1 MLEKVGVLGEEN
13 PRFEVEGLSSP
24 KERNMVKQAIIAAG
38 GLGSRFGDRTKEMPK
53 GFIPIDCVPMV
64 ERSVQ
69 KLIASGVEEII
80 IGTGHCSEAYDELA
94 KKYSVIKTVK
104 NENYA
109 NTSSMGT
116 IAVCAPYIKGDFFL
130 LESDLLYDAVSLK
143 VLANDERENI
153 VLASGATHSDDEV
166 YLENGS
172 DGALCRATKDK
183 ASVKNLAGELVGISK
198 LSKACLDEMM
208 AWYKADAGRIK
219 ADYESVLAEISSAAA
234 FNAKVYV
241 RKIEYY
247 AWTEIDDEAML
258 KRAVEQIWP
267 RVKENES
274 LWNVRREVLLNPGPS
289 TTTDSVKYAQVVADI
304 CPRELEF
311 GNLMEEVAEGLTEV
325 CANPKDYITVM
336 FGCSGTGADE
346 AMVSSCVPPDGKLLV
361 VDNGSYGARLAKIA
375 SVYNID
381 MDVFKSSTYEP
392 IDVAALEKQMQAKK
406 YTTFAIVYHET
417 TTGLLNDLATIC
429 PLAKKHGMTTIC
441 DIVSAYGGMPIDL
454 GSLGIDFAT
463 STSNKHIGGMA
474 GVGFVVCKRDE
485 LLKQK
490 DWPMRNYYL
499 NLYDQYKYFLE
510 TKQTRFTPPVQT
522 FYALRQAII
531 ETKVETIQK
540 RYERFTACW
549 EILVKAL
556 DDIGLKMLVDRKYQ
570 SHFITAILIPDTP
583 KYSFN
588 ALHDYAKSFNFTIYP
603 GKLGNIDTFRIANM
617 GDIKPAEMERFTKV
631 LRDYMASIGVV
642 KAR

>member
-1 MLEKVGVLGEEN
+1 MI
-13 PRFEVEGLSSP
+13 
-24 KERNMVKQAIIAAG
+24 KQAIIAAG

-53 GFIPIDCVPMV
+53 GFIPIDGVPMV

-130 LESDLLYDAVSLK
+130 LESDLLYDAVGLK
-143 VLANDERENI
+143 VLANDERSNV

-198 LSKACLDEMM
+198 LSKACLDDMM

-219 ADYESVLAEISSAAA
+219 ADYESVLAEISSAGA
-234 FNAKVYV
+234 FNSKVYV

-258 KRAVEQIWP
+258 SRAEKEIYP
-267 RVKENES
+267 RVQENES

-531 ETKVETIQK
+531 ETKVETVQK

-617 GDIKPAEMERFTKV
+617 GDIKPKEMERFTKV
-631 LRDYMASIGVV
+631 LRDYMKSINVG
-642 KAR
+642 K

>member
-1 MLEKVGVLGEEN
+1 MI
-13 PRFEVEGLSSP
+13 
-24 KERNMVKQAIIAAG
+24 KQAVIMAG
-38 GLGSRFGDRTKEMPK
+38 GLGSRFGNRTQAMPK
-53 GFIPIDCVPMV
+53 GFIEIDGLAMV

-69 KLIASGVEEII
+69 KLIAAGIEEII
-80 IGTGHCSEAYDELA
+80 IGTGHCSEFYDELA
-94 KKYSVIKTVK
+94 KKYPIIKTVR
-104 NENYA
+104 NDNYE

-116 IAVCAPYIKGDFFL
+116 LEVCAPFVKESALL
-130 LESDLLYDAVSLK
+130 LESDLLYDSIGLF
-143 VLANDERENI
+143 VLQNEEKDNVI
-153 VLASGATHSDDEV
+153 LASGKTNSEDEV
-166 YLENGS
+166 YLESDENGVLTAVS
-172 DGALCRATKDK
+172 KDK
-183 ASVKNLAGELVGISK
+183 SKIKNVAGELVGISK
-198 LSKACLDEMM
+198 VTKSFLNKMVAYYDKTRAEN
-208 AWYKADAGRIK
+208 AKI
-219 ADYESVLAEISSAAA
+219 DYETVFCKIAQDKEGGEPI
-234 FNAKVYV
+234 YI

-258 KRAVEQIWP
+258 ERANKLIYP
-267 RVKENES
+267 RIQENES
-274 LWNVRREVLLNPGPS
+274 LRSVRREVLLNPGPS

-311 GNLMEEVAEGLTEV
+311 GNLMEEVATGLTEV

-375 SVYNID
+375 SVYGID

-392 IDVAALEKQMQAKK
+392 IDLAALEKQMQSKK

-417 TTGLLNDLATIC
+417 TTGLLNPLEKIC
-429 PLAKKHGMTTIC
+429 PMAKKYGMTTIC
-441 DIVSAYGGMPIDL
+441 DIVSAYGGMPIDF

-531 ETKVETIQK
+531 ETKVETVEK
-540 RYERFTACW
+540 RFERFTECW
-549 EILVKAL
+549 KILVKGL
-556 DDIGLKMLVDRKYQ
+556 KEIGLKMLVKEEFQ
-570 SHFITAILIPDTP
+570 SHFITAILIPETP
-583 KYSFN
+583 KYNFN
-588 ALHDYAKSFNFTIYP
+588 ELHDYARSFGFTIYP

-617 GDIKPAEMERFTKV
+617 GDIRPEEMTHFICV
-631 LRDYMASIGVV
+631 LRDYMHSIGVC
-642 KAR
+642 

>member
-1 MLEKVGVLGEEN
+1 
-13 PRFEVEGLSSP
+13 
-24 KERNMVKQAIIAAG
+24 MVKQAIIAAG

-53 GFIPIDCVPMV
+53 GFIPIDGVPMV

-116 IAVCAPYIKGDFFL
+116 IAVCAPFIKGDFFL
-130 LESDLLYDAVSLK
+130 LESDLLYDAVGLK
-143 VLANDERENI
+143 VLANDERENV

-219 ADYESVLAEISSAAA
+219 ADYESVLAEISSAAD
-234 FNAKVYV
+234 FNSKVYV

-258 KRAVEQIWP
+258 SRAEKEIYP

-274 LWNVRREVLLNPGPS
+274 LWSVRREVLLNPGPS

-531 ETKVETIQK
+531 ETKVETVQK

-570 SHFITAILIPDTP
+570 SHFITAILIPNTP

-617 GDIKPAEMERFTKV
+617 GDIKPEEMERFTKV
-631 LRDYMASIGVV
+631 LRDYMKSINVG
-642 KAR
+642 K